1 MFNIDRW
8 QEILDTL
15 WRNKLRSLLT
25 AFSMAWGI
33 FMLVL
38 LLGLGNGLSKGVEQ
52 GFADDATNSVWI
64 FSGTTTMPYQG
75 MPLGRRMV
83 MANRDI
89 DRARSLPEVEY
100 LTGRFSIVS
109 TTGVDPKVR
118 IGNKV
123 SSFEV
128 RSVHPDHL
136 HLERTLM
143 KYGRYLN
150 DVDIQQRAKVAVI
163 GIDVVKFLFEG
174 EEPSAAVGRWIQV
187 GGVAYQVIGVFTDD
201 GGEDEN
207 AKIFLPI
214 STAQAAYSGG
224 DKVHALMFTVGEA
237 TPEETTGIIEKVK
250 AQLSES
256 HKFHPDD
263 KQALRIRNN
272 VENFSR
278 FKAIFSMI
286 SLFVWI
292 MGAGTIVAGVV
303 GISNIMMIVVRERT
317 KEIGIRKALGAHPR
331 HIIGSVV
338 QEAVAL
344 TAAAGYIGL
353 CAGVGLLALISE
365 LIPKNEMF
373 AEPSIDLRVAV
384 AATVVLMISG
394 TLAGLFPA
402 LAAAKVNPIVALRDE

>member
-8 QEILDTL
+8 QEIFDTL

-38 LLGLGNGLSKGVEQ
+38 LLGLGNGLSNGVER

-64 FSGTTTMPYQG
+64 FSGTTTLPYQG
-75 MPLGRRMV
+75 MPLGRRLV

-89 DRARSLPEVEY
+89 DRARALPEVEH
-100 LTGRFSIVS
+100 LTGRFSIS
-109 TTGVDPKVR
+109 SATGVEPKVR

-136 HLERTLM
+136 HLERTVM
-143 KYGRYLN
+143 KFGRYIN
-150 DVDIQQRAKVAVI
+150 DADIRDRAKVAVI
-163 GIDVVKFLFEG
+163 GIEVAKFLFER
-174 EEPSAAVGRWIQV
+174 EAPSAAVGRWLQI
-187 GGVAYQVIGVFTDD
+187 GGVPYQVIGVFTDE

-224 DKVHALMFTVGEA
+224 DKVHTLMFTVGEA
-237 TPEETTGIIEKVK
+237 TPEQTEEILAKVK
-250 AQLSES
+250 TQLSES
-256 HKFHPDD
+256 HKFDPED

-272 VENFSR
+272 VEGFAR
-278 FKAIFSMI
+278 FQAIFSMI
-286 SLFVWI
+286 SWFVWI
-292 MGAGTIVAGVV
+292 MGLGTIIAGVV

-344 TAAAGYIGL
+344 TAAAGYLGL
-353 CAGVGLLALISE
+353 CGGVGALAFIGWMLSGS
-365 LIPKNEMF
+365 EMF
-373 AEPSIDLRVAV
+373 ADPSIDLRVAMV
-384 AATVVLMISG
+384 ATLVLMIAG